1 MAQINTD
8 PGERDLG
15 HLRLLAVF
23 HFVMAT
29 LGALGLLFLIGHYA
43 LMNMVMEA
51 APPTASNGPS
61 PAEVLAMLRW
71 MYWVLGAVGL
81 LFAAGNLL
89 SGLYLRRQ
97 VNRGFSLVMAG
108 INCLQMPLGTI
119 LGVFT
124 LIVLLRDSVRRR
136 YLDAARPA

>member
-1 MAQINTD
+1 MAQLDTD
-8 PGERDLG
+8 PGDRDLG

-23 HFVMAT
+23 HFVMAA

-43 LMNMVMEA
+43 LMHMVMEA
-51 APPTASNGPS
+51 APQTASNGPS

-71 MYWVLGAVGL
+71 MYWVLGAAGL

-97 VNRGFSLVMAG
+97 VHRGFSLVMAA
-108 INCLQMPLGTI
+108 INCVQMPLGTI

-136 YLDAARPA
+136 YLR